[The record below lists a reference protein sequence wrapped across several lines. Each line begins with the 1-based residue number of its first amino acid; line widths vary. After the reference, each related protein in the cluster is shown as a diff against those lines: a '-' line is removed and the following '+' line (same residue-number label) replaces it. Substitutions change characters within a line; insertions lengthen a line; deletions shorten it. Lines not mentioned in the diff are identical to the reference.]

1 LTGDYNAPRP
11 VWLTGRSAGDR
22 EGIGV
27 HSCWC
32 KVRPVC
38 CETQSRPSTR
48 RSTPMSK
55 HNTRTTTGL
64 LFLGMIAAAPMAFAQ
79 STTPTTQ
86 QTPTQSATGA
96 AEQQRQQSGASGQGM
111 GWADLDTD
119 GNGSISRTEAQAHS
133 ALSSVFAT
141 ADADGDGEL
150 TADEYRTFIQNQQQG
165 GAAQE

>member
-1 LTGDYNAPRP
+1 GAPRVLRNAVTSFHP
-11 VWLTGRSAGDR
+11 TEYANEQAQHPHHDR
-22 EGIGV
+22 PAVPG
-27 HSCWC
+27 HDS
-32 KVRPVC
+32 
-38 CETQSRPSTR
+38 
-48 RSTPMSK
+48 
-55 HNTRTTTGL
+55 
-64 LFLGMIAAAPMAFAQ
+64 AAPMAFAQ
-79 STTPTTQ
+79 STTPTTR

-96 AEQQRQQSGASGQGM
+96 AEEQRQQSGASGQGM